1 MKPTWI
7 KIVFYSTGIYDVLL
21 GVYFFFFGNSV
32 FDMFSVTRPNH
43 AGYIQFPALLL
54 VIFGFLFLRIA
65 RDPSK
70 YRELMWYGMGL
81 KGAYSGVV
89 LYHLWFGEGM
99 PFMWVPFAII
109 DIVYLLLIFLSWKI
123 LGKSVQTP
131 A

>member
-81 KGAYSGVV
+81 
-89 LYHLWFGEGM
+89 
-99 PFMWVPFAII
+99 
-109 DIVYLLLIFLSWKI
+109 
-123 LGKSVQTP
+123 
-131 A
+131 